1 MRGRQTDAPPVAGL
15 LDSSDPGHGAS
26 DVAAVA
32 PHADMPLVPMQL
44 VLVLP
49 GLLDPRNA
57 GEAPIRAPG
66 LAALLA
72 LAAPPARNADGLDAA
87 IASYYGIE
95 RQADWPLAAIRAAA
109 LGLPAD
115 DAYWLAADPVTLVVG
130 RDDVAFAGIVDDL
143 TRADADALI
152 ASLNAHFTDDG
163 ITFVAPRPDAIF
175 ARLAT
180 APRVTTHPPTA
191 IPDQPLRIR
200 LPDGPDAAAWRRWQS
215 EIQMLLHEH
224 PVNLERE
231 KSGRSPANSV
241 WFSSGGMLPPRP
253 APGAPI
259 CTFAN
264 AGIAVALAAHGGTPA
279 RPLPANLDAALDG
292 SLSAACIV
300 VALAAE
306 VGLTDIERSWADPA
320 RDALVAGRLGAV
332 SILAHDAGDAVI
344 WHASRPRLGQRIA
357 GRFRRH
363 DVAAEIAA
371 ARRT

>member
-1 MRGRQTDAPPVAGL
+1 MQ
-15 LDSSDPGHGAS
+15 
-26 DVAAVA
+26 
-32 PHADMPLVPMQL
+32 LVPMQL

-49 GLLDPRNA
+49 GLLEPRNA
-57 GEAPIRAPG
+57 GATAIRAPG

-87 IASYYGIE
+87 IASHYGIE

-180 APRVTTHPPTA
+180 APRLTTHPPAA

-224 PVNLERE
+224 PLNLERE
-231 KSGRSPANSV
+231 MRGRPPANSL
-241 WFSSGGMLPPRP
+241 WISSGGVLPPRP
-253 APGAPI
+253 APGALI

-279 RPLPANLDAALDG
+279 RSLPANLDAAFNG
-292 SLSAACIV
+292 AADAARIV
-300 VALAAE
+300 VALAPE
-306 VGLTDIERSWADPA
+306 VGLTDIERSWAEPA

-357 GRFRRH
+357 GLFRRH
-363 DVAAEIAA
+363 DVTAQIAS

>member
-1 MRGRQTDAPPVAGL
+1 
-15 LDSSDPGHGAS
+15 
-26 DVAAVA
+26 
-32 PHADMPLVPMQL
+32 MQL
-44 VLVLP
+44 VLILP

-57 GEAPIRAPG
+57 GAAPIRAPG

-72 LAAPPARNADGLDAA
+72 LAAPPARDADGLDAA
-87 IASYYGIE
+87 ISSHYGIE

-109 LGLPAD
+109 LGLRAG

-130 RDDVAFAGIVDDL
+130 RDDVAFSGIVDDL

-152 ASLNAHFTDDG
+152 ASLNAHFADDG
-163 ITFVAPRPDAIF
+163 IAFVAPRPDAIF
-175 ARLAT
+175 ARLAIR
-180 APRVTTHPPTA
+180 PRVTTHPPAAT
-191 IPDQPLRIR
+191 PDQPLRIR
-200 LPDGPDAAAWRRWQS
+200 LPEGSDAAAWRRWQS

-231 KSGRSPANSV
+231 KRGRPPANSL

-264 AGIAVALAAHGGTPA
+264 SGIAVALAAHAGAPA
-279 RPLPANLDAALDG
+279 RSLPANLDAALDG
-292 SLSAACIV
+292 AVGAGHVV

-306 VGLTDIERSWADPA
+306 VGLTDIERSWAAPA

-344 WHASRPRLGQRIA
+344 WHAGRPRLGKRIA

-363 DVAAEIAA
+363 DLAAEIAA